1 MLRDEWHLS
10 EQEAARCS
18 AALLPGERV
27 LLVTRPR
34 VQLPLVEVLSRLVPG
49 VVLLGG
55 LGYMLWQLPGFWW
68 LVAVIQLPFWL
79 LAGFLLVSPR
89 LQQRRRA
96 RTLYLLTDRRVVVLE
111 PDFLGRERVV
121 AYPLRPDPVREIL
134 RHDGGYGDIVFTYEY
149 RWQIGVRIHW
159 GPRPVGFIDV
169 PEVEKVA
176 ALVAEQVAAAPAAA
190 VPPPAALPPTLAGL
204 PTETDSWGNPRPQ
217 PMNRMVMIA
226 MGALFLVPGLVFVS
240 LGVVFHR
247 QEARFVNEG
256 VRTTATVQGVRAHY
270 VEPSTSHSSRHS
282 HHARRH
288 HNSGIR
294 ITVREQEP
302 SGTWTYFPTLRFT
315 DAAGVVHEFE
325 SSTGS
330 PDANYP
336 TGHQLEV
343 VYLPADPSRVRLAG
357 DSSKVGIGFIIAGSL
372 ASIIG
377 SAFLVGGLQ
386 MKK

>member
-1 MLRDEWHLS
+1 MLGG
-10 EQEAARCS
+10 AA
-18 AALLPGERV
+18 AGERV

-79 LAGFLLVSPR
+79 LAGLLLVSPR
-89 LQQRRRA
+89 LQRRRRT

-111 PDFLGRERVV
+111 PELLGRGRVV
-121 AYPLRPDPVREIL
+121 AYPLRPDPVREIV
-134 RHDGGYGDIVFTYEY
+134 RYDGGYGDVVFTYEH
-149 RWQIGVRIHW
+149 RWQIGARIHR

-176 ALVAEQVAAAPAAA
+176 ALVAEQVAAASAAA
-190 VPPPAALPPTLAGL
+190 APPATAQPPTLAGL

-217 PMNRMVMIA
+217 SMNRAVMIA
-226 MGALFLVPGLVFVS
+226 AGSIALVAGLFFVS

-247 QEARFVNEG
+247 QEARFVKEG

-270 VEPSTSHSSRHS
+270 VEPTSSHSSRHS
-282 HHARRH
+282 HHSRRH
-288 HNSGIR
+288 HNPGIR

-302 SGTWTYFPTLRFT
+302 TGTWTYFPSLRFT

-330 PDANYP
+330 PESNYP
-336 TGHQLEV
+336 TGHQREV
-343 VYLPADPSRVRLAG
+343 VYLPADPAQVRLAG
-357 DSSKVGIGFIIAGSL
+357 ASSKLGIAFIIAG
-372 ASIIG
+372 AFACIIG
-377 SAFLVGGLQ
+377 AAFLAGGLM

>member
-1 MLRDEWHLS
+1 MLRDEWKLS

-34 VQLPLVEVLSRLVPG
+34 PTMHPLDAAFRVLSGLVL
-49 VVLLGG
+49 VAG
-55 LGYMLWQLPGFWW
+55 LVYMLWRVAQVWW
-68 LVAVIQLPFWL
+68 LMLVLPLPFWL

-89 LQQRRRA
+89 FHRWRRE

-111 PDFLGRERVV
+111 PDLLGRERVV

-134 RHDGGYGDIVFTYEY
+134 RRDDGYGDIVFTYEQ
-149 RWQIGVRIHW
+149 RWQIGVRIHR
-159 GPRPVGFIDV
+159 GPMPVGFIDV
-169 PEVEKVA
+169 PEVDTVA
-176 ALVAEQVAAAPAAA
+176 ALVAEQVAAAPAAV
-190 VPPPAALPPTLAGL
+190 VPPPAAQPPTLAGL

-217 PMNRMVMIA
+217 SMNRTVMIA
-226 MGALFLVPGLVFVS
+226 LGALFLVAGLLFGS
-240 LGVVFHR
+240 LGGVFYR

-270 VEPSTSHSSRHS
+270 VEPSSSHSSRHS
-282 HHARRH
+282 HHSRRH

-302 SGTWTYFPTLRFT
+302 AGSWTYFPLLRFT

-343 VYLPADPSRVRLAG
+343 VYLPADPAQVRLAG
-357 DSSKVGIGFIIAGSL
+357 ESSKVGIAFIIAGSL
-372 ASIIG
+372 AGIIG
-377 SAFLVGGLQ
+377 AGLLAGGLQ
-386 MKK
+386 MK

>member
-1 MLRDEWHLS
+1 MLRDEWNLS
-10 EQEAARCS
+10 AREAARCS

-27 LLVTRPR
+27 LLLTRPR
-34 VQLPLVEVLSRLVPG
+34 VQLSLVEVLSRLVPG
-49 VVLLGG
+49 VALVAG

-89 LQQRRRA
+89 RLRRRRA

-111 PDFLGRERVV
+111 PDLLGRERVV
-121 AYPLRPDPVREIL
+121 AYPLCPDPVREIL
-134 RHDGGYGDIVFTYEY
+134 RHDDGYGDIVFTYEQ
-149 RWQIGVRIHW
+149 RWQIGVRIHR
-159 GPRPVGFIDV
+159 GPMPVGFIDV
-169 PEVEKVA
+169 PDVDTVA

-190 VPPPAALPPTLAGL
+190 VPPPAAQPPTQAGL

-217 PMNRMVMIA
+217 SMNRMVMIA
-226 MGALFLVPGLVFVS
+226 MGALFLVAGLLFGS
-240 LGVVFHR
+240 LGVMFHR
-247 QEARFVNEG
+247 QEARIVNEG

-270 VEPSTSHSSRHS
+270 VEPSSSHSSRHS
-282 HHARRH
+282 HHSRRH

-302 SGTWTYFPTLRFT
+302 AGSWTYFPRLRFT

-325 SSTGS
+325 SYTGS

-343 VYLPADPSRVRLAG
+343 VYLPADPAQVRLAG
-357 DSSKVGIGFIIAGSL
+357 ESSKVGIAYIIAGSL
-372 ASIIG
+372 AGIIG
-377 SAFLVGGLQ
+377 AGLLAGGLQ

>member
-1 MLRDEWHLS
+1 MLRDEWNLS

-34 VQLPLVEVLSRLVPG
+34 PTMHPLDAAFRVLSGLVL
-49 VVLLGG
+49 VAG
-55 LGYMLWQLPGFWW
+55 LVYMLWRVAQVWW
-68 LVAVIQLPFWL
+68 LMLVLPLPFWL

-89 LQQRRRA
+89 FHRWRRE

-111 PDFLGRERVV
+111 PDLLGRERVV
-121 AYPLRPDPVREIL
+121 AYPLRPNPVREIL
-134 RHDGGYGDIVFTYEY
+134 RHDDGYGDIVFTYEQ
-149 RWQIGVRIHW
+149 RWQIGARIHR
-159 GPRPVGFIDV
+159 GPMPVGFIDV
-169 PEVEKVA
+169 PEVDTVA
-176 ALVAEQVAAAPAAA
+176 ARVAEQVAAAPAAA
-190 VPPPAALPPTLAGL
+190 APPPAAQPPTLAGL
-204 PTETDSWGNPRPQ
+204 PTETDYWGNPRPQ
-217 PMNRMVMIA
+217 SMNRTVMIA
-226 MGALFLVPGLVFVS
+226 MGALFLVAGLVFAS

-256 VRTTATVQGVRAHY
+256 VHTTATVQGVRAHY
-270 VEPSTSHSSRHS
+270 VEPSSSHSSRHS
-282 HHARRH
+282 HHSRRH

-302 SGTWTYFPTLRFT
+302 AGSWTYFPLLRFT

-330 PDANYP
+330 PEANYS
-336 TGHQLEV
+336 TGHKLEV
-343 VYLPADPSRVRLAG
+343 VYLPADPEQVRLAG
-357 DSSKVGIGFIIAGSL
+357 ESSKVGIAFIIAGSL
-372 ASIIG
+372 AGIIG
-377 SAFLVGGLQ
+377 AGLLAGGLQ

>member
-1 MLRDEWHLS
+1 MLRDEWNLS
-10 EQEAARCS
+10 AREAARCS

-34 VQLPLVEVLSRLVPG
+34 VQVPLVEVLSRLVPG
-49 VVLLGG
+49 VALVAG

-68 LVAVIQLPFWL
+68 LVAVMQLPFWL
-79 LAGFLLVSPR
+79 LAGFLLESPR
-89 LQQRRRA
+89 RLRRRRA

-121 AYPLRPDPVREIL
+121 AYPLCPDPVREIL
-134 RHDGGYGDIVFTYEY
+134 RHDDGYGDIVFAYEQ
-149 RWQIGVRIHW
+149 RWQIGARIHR
-159 GPRPVGFIDV
+159 GLMPVGFIDV
-169 PEVEKVA
+169 PEVDTVA
-176 ALVAEQVAAAPAAA
+176 ALVAEQVAVAPAAA
-190 VPPPAALPPTLAGL
+190 VPPPAAQPPTLAGL
-204 PTETDSWGNPRPQ
+204 PIETDSWGNPRPQ
-217 PMNRMVMIA
+217 SMNRTVMIA
-226 MGALFLVPGLVFVS
+226 MGALFLVAGLVFVP

-270 VEPSTSHSSRHS
+270 VEPASSQSSRHS
-282 HHARRH
+282 HHSRRH
-288 HNSGIR
+288 HNSGLR

-302 SGTWTYFPTLRFT
+302 SGSWTYFPLLRFT

-343 VYLPADPSRVRLAG
+343 VYLPSDPAQVRLAG
-357 DSSKVGIGFIIAGSL
+357 ESSKVGIAFIIAGSL

-377 SAFLVGGLQ
+377 AGLLAGGLQ

>member
-1 MLRDEWHLS
+1 MLRDEWNLS

-27 LLVTRPR
+27 LLLTRPR
-34 VQLPLVEVLSRLVPG
+34 VQVPLVEVLSRLVPG
-49 VVLLGG
+49 VALVAG
-55 LGYMLWQLPGFWW
+55 LGYMLWQLPGAWW

-89 LQQRRRA
+89 LQRRR
-96 RTLYLLTDRRVVVLE
+96 RTQTLYLLTDRRVLVLE
-111 PDFLGRERVV
+111 PDLLGCERVV
-121 AYPLRPDPVREIL
+121 AYPLCPDPVREIL
-134 RHDGGYGDIVFTYEY
+134 RHDGGYGDIVFAYEQ
-149 RWQIGVRIHW
+149 RWQIGARIHW

-169 PEVEKVA
+169 PEVDTVA
-176 ALVAEQVAAAPAAA
+176 AQVAEQVAAAPAAA
-190 VPPPAALPPTLAGL
+190 VPPSAAQPPTLAGL

-217 PMNRMVMIA
+217 SMNRTVMIA

-270 VEPSTSHSSRHS
+270 VEPSSSHSPRHS
-282 HHARRH
+282 HHSRRH
-288 HNSGIR
+288 HNSGLR

-302 SGTWTYFPTLRFT
+302 SGSWTYFPLLRFT

-343 VYLPADPSRVRLAG
+343 VYLPTEPSRVRLAG
-357 DSSKVGIGFIIAGSL
+357 ESSKVGIGFIIAGSL

-377 SAFLVGGLQ
+377 AGLLAGGLQ

>member
-1 MLRDEWHLS
+1 MLGGAAAGGALLVSRPRTPMDSL
-10 EQEAARCS
+10 EAAS
-18 AALLPGERV
+18 RV
-27 LLVTRPR
+27 ISGLV
-34 VQLPLVEVLSRLVPG
+34 LVAGLVC
-49 VVLLGG
+49 
-55 LGYMLWQLPGFWW
+55 MLWLAAQVWW
-68 LVAVIQLPFWL
+68 LMLVLPLPFWV

-89 LQQRRRA
+89 LHRRRRS

-111 PDFLGRERVV
+111 PDLLGSERVV

-134 RHDGGYGDIVFTYEY
+134 RHDGGYGDIVFTYEQ
-149 RWQIGVRIHW
+149 RWQLGGRIHF

-176 ALVAEQVAAAPAAA
+176 ALVAEQVAAAPVAAA
-190 VPPPAALPPTLAGL
+190 PPPAALPPTLAWL

-217 PMNRMVMIA
+217 SMNRTVMIA
-226 MGALFLVPGLVFVS
+226 MGALFLVAGLAFAT

-247 QEARFVNEG
+247 QEARFVKEG
-256 VRTTATVQGVRAHY
+256 VRTSATVQGVRAHY
-270 VEPSTSHSSRHS
+270 VEPSTSHHSRHS
-282 HHARRH
+282 HHSRSE
-288 HNSGIR
+288 HNPGIR
-294 ITVREQEP
+294 ITVREQES
-302 SGTWTYFPTLRFT
+302 SGSWTYFPTLRFT

-343 VYLPADPSRVRLAG
+343 VYLPADPAQVRLAG
-357 DSSKVGIGFIIAGSL
+357 ESSKVGIGFIIAGSL
-372 ASIIG
+372 AGIIG
-377 SAFLVGGLQ
+377 AGLLAGGVQ

>member
-1 MLRDEWHLS
+1 MLRDVWNLS

-111 PDFLGRERVV
+111 PELLGRERVV
-121 AYPLRPDPVREIL
+121 AYPLRPDPVREIV
-134 RHDGGYGDIVFTYEY
+134 RHDDGYGDVVFTYEH
-149 RWQIGVRIHW
+149 RWQIGVRIHR

-169 PEVEKVA
+169 PGVEKLA
-176 ALVAEQVAAAPAAA
+176 ALVAEQVAAATAAA
-190 VPPPAALPPTLAGL
+190 APPAAQPPTLAGL

-217 PMNRMVMIA
+217 PMSRTVMIA
-226 MGALFLVPGLVFVS
+226 MGALFLVAGLAFVS
-240 LGVVFHR
+240 LGVVFHQ
-247 QEARFVNEG
+247 QETRFVNEG
-256 VRTTATVQGVRAHY
+256 VRTNATVQGVRAHY
-270 VEPSTSHSSRHS
+270 VEPSSSLSSRHS
-282 HHARRH
+282 HHSRSH

-302 SGTWTYFPTLRFT
+302 SGTWTYFPILRFT
-315 DAAGVVHEFE
+315 DAAGVVHVFE

-336 TGHQLEV
+336 AGHQLEV
-343 VYLPADPSRVRLAG
+343 VYLPADPSRVRLADEG
-357 DSSKVGIGFIIAGSL
+357 SKVGIAFIIAGSL

-377 SAFLVGGLQ
+377 SAFLAGGLQ